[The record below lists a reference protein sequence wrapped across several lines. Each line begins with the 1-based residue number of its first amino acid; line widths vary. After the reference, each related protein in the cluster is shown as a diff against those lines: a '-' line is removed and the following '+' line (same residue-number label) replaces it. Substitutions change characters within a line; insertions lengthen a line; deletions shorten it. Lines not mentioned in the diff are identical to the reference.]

1 MNVYKVTYE
10 FYVDVGE
17 WGGYDTAEEIV
28 DEITDDFDYE
38 KPVFEK
44 VHLIYQRSIVKPHKL
59 PYNIKSRDNQERRTT
74 E

>member
-17 WGGYDTAEEIV
+17 HGGIKTAENIV
-28 DEITDDFDYE
+28 DAVTEDFDYE

-44 VHLIYQRSIVKPHKL
+44 VHLIYQQSIVKPRKL
-59 PYNIKSRDNQERRTT
+59 PYNVKSVNNGGVR
-74 E
+74 